1 MIVESLLSTMLMYGD
16 ALIFVRVI
24 SFITWINNVIFLN
37 NILIL
42 NVVTRRVIKMLEY
55 YTIINIISN

>member
-1 MIVESLLSTMLMYGD
+1 MIVESLLNTMLMYGD

-24 SFITWINNVIFLN
+24 SFITWINNVIFKN

-42 NVVTRRVIKMLEY
+42 NVATKRVMKMLEY

>member
-24 SFITWINNVIFLN
+24 SFITWINSVILKN

-42 NVVTRRVIKMLEY
+42 NFVTRRVIKMLEY
-55 YTIINIISN
+55 YTIINFISN